1 MDYILQVAD
10 WQFIMEV
17 LKQNKEPTQKP
28 LIMKLAKRLFITRK
42 SSIPELRF
50 QKQEL
55 SSFSGLV
62 VFQKLFSDLNLS
74 KRLSGC
80 LPRSGETKQHAG
92 VSLLFRLLIINA
104 LIGMRKL
111 RDVDLYR
118 EDPVVKRALG
128 VKALPSVPTISRL
141 LACCDSRS
149 VSKLRTQSSELVLE
163 RLAGEKLSTLTL
175 DFDGSVISTSRKA
188 EGVASGFNKKKGMR
202 SYYPLFCT
210 VAQSGQILDLLHR
223 SGNVHDSRGSI
234 EFVKQ
239 CVEKVRKVLP
249 DVQLEIRMD
258 SAFFSDAMV
267 RCLKEL
273 NVLFAISVPFE
284 RFCEL
289 TGFIEKRRW
298 WSSMGSGA
306 NSSAFEKKWKP
317 KSWKLKSRF
326 LFVRTEN
333 PRQAKGALQLDL
345 FEPRDYG
352 YDYKCVITNK
362 ECSVKK
368 VVRFLEGRGQQ
379 ENVFAELKSQGALAY
394 VPCRRQAANQCYML
408 CAIMA
413 HNLSRELQMR
423 TWDRMRGTTEKRSP
437 LWIFEKIQ
445 TLRNAFICKAGRF
458 TQPAGRPTLTLNANP
473 MVEQYLNNYLA
484 A

>member
-1 MDYILQVAD
+1 
-10 WQFIMEV
+10 
-17 LKQNKEPTQKP
+17 
-28 LIMKLAKRLFITRK
+28 MKLAKHLFITRK
-42 SSIPELRF
+42 SSIPELKF

-80 LPRSGETKQHAG
+80 LPRSCETKQHAS

-118 EDPVVKRALG
+118 EDPMVKRALG
-128 VKALPSVPTISRL
+128 VRVLPSVPTISRL
-141 LACCDSRS
+141 LTCCDSQS
-149 VSKLRTQSSELVLE
+149 VSKLRIQSSELVLE

-210 VAQSGQILDLLHR
+210 IAQSGQILDLLHR

-234 EFVKQ
+234 GFVKQ
-239 CVEKVRKVLP
+239 CVQKVRNVLP
-249 DVQLEIRMD
+249 GVRLEIRMD

-267 RCLKEL
+267 RCLNEL
-273 NVLFAISVPFE
+273 KVLFAISVPFE

-289 TGFIEKRRW
+289 KGFIEKRRR
-298 WSSMGSGA
+298 WSSMGSA
-306 NSSAFEKKWKP
+306 QNSSAFEKRWKP

-333 PRQAKGALQLDL
+333 PRQTKGALQLDL
-345 FEPRDYG
+345 FEPLDYG

-362 ECSVKK
+362 KCSVKK

-423 TWDRMRGTTEKRSP
+423 TWDRMRGTTEIRSP

-458 TQPAGRPTLTLNANP
+458 TQPAGKPTLTLNANP
-473 MVEQYLNNYLA
+473 MVEQYMKNYLA

>member
-1 MDYILQVAD
+1 LQVAD

-149 VSKLRTQSSELVLE
+149 VSKLRT
-163 RLAGEKLSTLTL
+163 
-175 DFDGSVISTSRKA
+175 
-188 EGVASGFNKKKGMR
+188 
-202 SYYPLFCT
+202 
-210 VAQSGQILDLLHR
+210 
-223 SGNVHDSRGSI
+223 
-234 EFVKQ
+234 
-239 CVEKVRKVLP
+239 
-249 DVQLEIRMD
+249 
-258 SAFFSDAMV
+258 
-267 RCLKEL
+267 
-273 NVLFAISVPFE
+273 
-284 RFCEL
+284 
-289 TGFIEKRRW
+289 
-298 WSSMGSGA
+298 
-306 NSSAFEKKWKP
+306 
-317 KSWKLKSRF
+317 
-326 LFVRTEN
+326 
-333 PRQAKGALQLDL
+333 
-345 FEPRDYG
+345 
-352 YDYKCVITNK
+352 
-362 ECSVKK
+362 
-368 VVRFLEGRGQQ
+368 
-379 ENVFAELKSQGALAY
+379 
-394 VPCRRQAANQCYML
+394 
-408 CAIMA
+408 
-413 HNLSRELQMR
+413 
-423 TWDRMRGTTEKRSP
+423 
-437 LWIFEKIQ
+437 
-445 TLRNAFICKAGRF
+445 
-458 TQPAGRPTLTLNANP
+458 
-473 MVEQYLNNYLA
+473 
-484 A
+484 